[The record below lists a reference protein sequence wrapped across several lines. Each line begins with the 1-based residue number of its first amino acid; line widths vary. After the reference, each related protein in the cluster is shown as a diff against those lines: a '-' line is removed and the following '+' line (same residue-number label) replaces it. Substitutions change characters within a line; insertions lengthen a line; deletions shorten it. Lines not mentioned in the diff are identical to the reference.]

1 MDANT
6 PNPVTPTLDFC
17 PADVGG
23 SPLFVAVA
31 LVDVPLFVVV
41 ALVPDGEAVDV
52 AEALGAAELTETPHC
67 CSNPTI

>member
-23 SPLFVAVA
+23 SPLFVEVA

-41 ALVPDGEAVDV
+41 ALVADVAVDV